1 MLLFPFSHM
10 ARPKLIIASS
20 EANADMLYASGF
32 RAPDAFSYLQ
42 VEGKSHLLLSDL
54 EVDRGRADAKVDV
67 VDAYSDFEK
76 MVARTSSKRP
86 SFAKV
91 VMAWLISKKVTKVEV
106 PFDFPLGLAKE
117 LKALGLAVKPS
128 KGAFLPER
136 EIKSLAEIDAME
148 AATRIAEA
156 GMTRGLEILRSAR
169 IQKDFTL
176 KHRGLKLTSEI
187 LRLEM
192 ETAVLQSGGVARG
205 DTIVACG
212 EHACDPHARGTGPL
226 FANQLIILDI
236 FPRDARSGYHGD
248 LTRTVVRGKAS
259 DAQRHMWETCLT
271 GQKMAIKAMKPGVEG
286 GPVHE
291 ILKQFF
297 AKSGYPTKIEKGRWQ
312 GFFHGTGH
320 GLGLEVHESPRFG
333 ATTFFPG
340 QIITVEPGIYMP
352 GLGGVRHEDVA
363 LIRENGVKLLTQ
375 IPKPFEI

>member
-1 MLLFPFSHM
+1 MLDCSSFSHM

-20 EANADMLYASGF
+20 EANADMLYASSF
-32 RAPDAFSYLQ
+32 RAPDAFSFLE
-42 VEGKSHLLLSDL
+42 VKGKTHLLLSDL
-54 EVDRGRADAKVDV
+54 EVDRGRAEAKVDV
-67 VDAYSDFEK
+67 VDAYSNFEK
-76 MVARTSSKRP
+76 IASSTSSKRP
-86 SFAKV
+86 AFAKV
-91 VMAWLISKKVTKVEV
+91 VMTWLIAKKVTKVEV
-106 PFDFPLGLAKE
+106 PSDFPLGLAKE
-117 LKALGLAVKPS
+117 LKALGLALKPS

-136 EIKSLAEIDAME
+136 EIKSLAEIEAME

-156 GMTRGLEILRSAR
+156 GMSRGLEVLRGSK
-169 IQKDFTL
+169 IQKV
-176 KHRGLKLTSEI
+176 

-192 ETAVLQSGGVARG
+192 ETAVLQAGGVARG

-248 LTRTVVRGKAS
+248 LTRTIVRGNAS

-291 ILKQFF
+291 KLKQFF
-297 AKSGYPTKIEKGRWQ
+297 AASGYPTKIDNGRWQ

-333 ATTFFPG
+333 STTFFPG

-363 LIRENGVKLLTQ
+363 LIRKGGVKLLTQ

>member
-1 MLLFPFSHM
+1 M

-32 RAPDAFSYLQ
+32 RAPDAFSFLE
-42 VEGKSHLLLSDL
+42 VEGKTHLLLSDL
-54 EVDRGRADAKVDV
+54 EVDRGRAEAKVDV

-76 MVARTSSKRP
+76 IAARTSSKRP
-86 SFAKV
+86 TFAKV
-91 VMAWLISKKVTKVEV
+91 VMAWLIAKKVNKVEV
-106 PFDFPLGLAKE
+106 PSDFPLGLAKE
-117 LKALGLAVKPS
+117 LKALGLALQPS

-136 EIKSLAEIDAME
+136 EIKSLAEIEAME

-156 GMTRGLEILRSAR
+156 GMNRGLEILRGAR
-169 IQKDFTL
+169 IQKDYKLT
-176 KHRGLKLTSEI
+176 HRGSQLTSEI

-192 ETAVLQSGGVARG
+192 ETAVLQAGGVARG

-248 LTRTVVRGKAS
+248 LTRTVVRGNAS

-291 ILKQFF
+291 KLKQFF
-297 AKSGYPTKIEKGRWQ
+297 AASGYPTKIDNGRWQ

-333 ATTFFPG
+333 TTTFFPG

-363 LIRENGVKLLTQ
+363 LIRKGGVKLLTQ

>member
-1 MLLFPFSHM
+1 M

-32 RAPDAFSYLQ
+32 RAPDAFSFLE

-54 EVDRGRADAKVDV
+54 EVDRGRAEAKVVV

-76 MVARTSSKRP
+76 IASRTSSKRP
-86 SFAKV
+86 SFPKV
-91 VMAWLISKKVTKVEV
+91 VKAWLVAKMVNKVEV
-106 PFDFPLGLAKE
+106 PSDFPLGLAKE
-117 LKALGLAVKPS
+117 LKALGLSLKPS
-128 KGAFLPER
+128 KGVFFPER
-136 EIKSLAEIDAME
+136 EIKSLAEIEAME

-156 GMTRGLEILRSAR
+156 GMNRGLQILRDAR
-169 IQKDFTL
+169 IQKDNTL
-176 KHRGLKLTSEI
+176 YHRGTQLTSEL

-192 ETAVLQSGGVARG
+192 ETAVLQAGGVARG

-259 DAQRHMWETCLT
+259 EAQRHMWETCLT
-271 GQKMAIKAMKPGVEG
+271 GQKMAIKSMKPGVEG
-286 GPVHE
+286 GPVHDK
-291 ILKQFF
+291 IKQFF
-297 AKSGYPTKIEKGRWQ
+297 AASGYPTEIINGRWQ

-333 ATTFFPG
+333 STTFFPG

-363 LIRENGVKLLTQ
+363 LIRKSGVKLLTQ

>member
-1 MLLFPFSHM
+1 M

-32 RAPDAFSYLQ
+32 RAPDAFSFLE
-42 VEGKSHLLLSDL
+42 VEGKTHLLLSDL
-54 EVDRGRADAKVDV
+54 EVDRGRAEAKVDV
-67 VDAYSDFEK
+67 VNAYSDFEK
-76 MVARTSSKRP
+76 MAARSSSKRP

-106 PFDFPLGLAKE
+106 PSDFPLGLAKE

-136 EIKSLAEIDAME
+136 EIKSLAEIEAME

-156 GMTRGLEILRSAR
+156 GMSRGLEVLRSAR
-169 IQKDFTL
+169 IQNDFTL
-176 KHRGLKLTSEI
+176 KHRGLQLTSEI

-192 ETAVLQSGGVARG
+192 ETAVLQAGGVARG

-226 FANQLIILDI
+226 LANQLIILDI

-248 LTRTVVRGKAS
+248 LTRTVVRGNAS

-291 ILKQFF
+291 KLKQFF
-297 AKSGYPTKIEKGRWQ
+297 AASGYPTKIDNGRWQ

-333 ATTFFPG
+333 STTFFPG
-340 QIITVEPGIYMP
+340 QIITVEPGIYIP

-363 LIRENGVKLLTQ
+363 LIHENGVKLLTQ

>member
-1 MLLFPFSHM
+1 M

-32 RAPDAFSYLQ
+32 RAPDAFSFLE
-42 VEGKSHLLLSDL
+42 VEGKTHLLLSDL
-54 EVDRGRADAKVDV
+54 EVDRGRAEAKVDV

-76 MVARTSSKRP
+76 IAARTSSKRP
-86 SFAKV
+86 TFAKV
-91 VMAWLISKKVTKVEV
+91 VMAWLIAKKVNKVEV
-106 PFDFPLGLAKE
+106 PSDFPLGLAKE
-117 LKALGLAVKPS
+117 LKALGLALKPS

-136 EIKSLAEIDAME
+136 EIKSLAEIEAME

-156 GMTRGLEILRSAR
+156 GMNRGLEILRGAR
-169 IQKDFTL
+169 IQKDYKLT
-176 KHRGLKLTSEI
+176 HRGSQLTSEI

-192 ETAVLQSGGVARG
+192 ETAVLQAGGVARG

-212 EHACDPHARGTGPL
+212 EHACDPHARGAGPL
-226 FANQLIILDI
+226 FANQLIILD
-236 FPRDARSGYHGD
+236 GN
-248 LTRTVVRGKAS
+248 AS

-291 ILKQFF
+291 KLKQFF
-297 AKSGYPTKIEKGRWQ
+297 AASGYPTKIDNGRWQ

-333 ATTFFPG
+333 TTTFFPG

-363 LIRENGVKLLTQ
+363 LIRKGGVKLLTQ